1 LGTEF
6 EYTRTVD
13 EKGKVVDPFVP
24 KFDIMKVKDLNKEV
38 HKSQKVNVESPRF
51 IGTLKRALTE
61 MFKHADTAV
70 SGELSY
76 TEFANAFKTLSYG
89 LTDND
94 IKTLIALAD
103 DNNDGK
109 ITWEEFIPVAIDA
122 IKTFFAR
129 NKALQKVNQKEK
141 EIRKEAL
148 QLVYQDEIGKCTNIL
163 TKKFKSFDEKNTGSI
178 SIKDLRRCMQTCA
191 LLTPKEVNVIMRSFK
206 ESETMFEYKNFHIML
221 FDVRFELARSRL
233 MDTGLDKLST
243 VLLKEFAA
251 FDKNQTGVITITEIK
266 KALFNSKYTSLTPFQ
281 VFILIGMSNPDEKGH
296 VKYEEFAGKCKV
308 MIEELFTMK
317 TITEKANLI
326 ETKQYKPH
334 ANLDQIEVTNFELF
348 EFFKKYDRNENGF
361 LEIHEYIQCLKDSKI
376 NLTEAEII
384 TLGLSA
390 DVNGDERIDYEEFM
404 KHF

>member
-24 KFDIMKVKDLNKEV
+24 KFDIMKVKDLTKEV

-61 MFKHADTAV
+61 MFQHADTDG

-129 NKALQKVNQKEK
+129 NKAL
-141 EIRKEAL
+141 
-148 QLVYQDEIGKCTNIL
+148 
-163 TKKFKSFDEKNTGSI
+163 
-178 SIKDLRRCMQTCA
+178 
-191 LLTPKEVNVIMRSFK
+191 
-206 ESETMFEYKNFHIML
+206 
-221 FDVRFELARSRL
+221 
-233 MDTGLDKLST
+233 
-243 VLLKEFAA
+243 
-251 FDKNQTGVITITEIK
+251 
-266 KALFNSKYTSLTPFQ
+266 
-281 VFILIGMSNPDEKGH
+281 
-296 VKYEEFAGKCKV
+296 
-308 MIEELFTMK
+308 
-317 TITEKANLI
+317 
-326 ETKQYKPH
+326 
-334 ANLDQIEVTNFELF
+334 
-348 EFFKKYDRNENGF
+348 
-361 LEIHEYIQCLKDSKI
+361 
-376 NLTEAEII
+376 
-384 TLGLSA
+384 
-390 DVNGDERIDYEEFM
+390 
-404 KHF
+404 

>member
-1 LGTEF
+1 
-6 EYTRTVD
+6 
-13 EKGKVVDPFVP
+13 
-24 KFDIMKVKDLNKEV
+24 
-38 HKSQKVNVESPRF
+38 
-51 IGTLKRALTE
+51 
-61 MFKHADTAV
+61 
-70 SGELSY
+70 
-76 TEFANAFKTLSYG
+76 
-89 LTDND
+89 
-94 IKTLIALAD
+94 
-103 DNNDGK
+103 
-109 ITWEEFIPVAIDA
+109 
-122 IKTFFAR
+122 
-129 NKALQKVNQKEK
+129 
-141 EIRKEAL
+141 
-148 QLVYQDEIGKCTNIL
+148 
-163 TKKFKSFDEKNTGSI
+163 
-178 SIKDLRRCMQTCA
+178 MQTCA

-206 ESETMFEYKNFHIML
+206 ETETMFEYKNFHNML

-251 FDKNQTGVITITEIK
+251 FDKNQTGLITITEIK

-281 VFILIGMSNPDEKGH
+281 VFTLIGMSNPDEKGF

-326 ETKQYKPH
+326 ETKQYKPP
-334 ANLDQIEVTNFELF
+334 ANLDQIELTNFELF
-348 EFFKKYDRNENGF
+348 ELFKKYDRNENGF